1 MTAQPV
7 EGRRSRTRQAL
18 LAAAQDLFAE
28 HPIDAVA
35 IDDIVR
41 AAKVAK
47 GTFYNHFA
55 DRDDLVR
62 TLLVAIRARIEAT
75 VDSVNAGV
83 EDPARRVVRGVC
95 AYVRYALDEP
105 RNTRIL
111 LRALPPRG
119 VTVSRLNKGVLDDL
133 SAGLAAGRFTLATT
147 EAGLLLVLGV
157 SQVAMA
163 RAIDD
168 GAVALPLA
176 QQLCDMLLK
185 GLGVSADEA
194 DRIAAQ
200 AADDIIRGAL

>member
-1 MTAQPV
+1 MTAPAV
-7 EGRRSRTRQAL
+7 EGRRSRTRLAL
-18 LAAAQDLFAE
+18 LTAAEALFAE

-47 GTFYNHFA
+47 GTFYNHFT

-62 TLLVAIRARIEAT
+62 TLLIAIRARIEAT
-75 VDSVNAGV
+75 VDAANLGI

-111 LRALPPRG
+111 LRAVTPRA
-119 VTVSRLNKGVLDDL
+119 VTVSRLNRGLLDDL
-133 SAGLAAGRFTLATT
+133 SAGLAAGRFSLATT
-147 EAGLLLVLGV
+147 EAGLLLVMGV

-176 QQLCDMLLK
+176 QQLCGMLLK
-185 GLGVSADEA
+185 GLGVDPDEA
-194 DRIAAQ
+194 ERIAAQ
-200 AADDIIRGAL
+200 AADDIIRRAD

>member
-1 MTAQPV
+1 VTAPPA

-18 LAAAQDLFAE
+18 LAAAEDLFAQ

-47 GTFYNHFA
+47 GTFYNHFT

-62 TLLVAIRARIEAT
+62 TLLIAIRGRIEAT
-75 VDSVNAGV
+75 VDAVNAGV

-111 LRALPPRG
+111 LRAVTPRA
-119 VTVSRLNKGVLDDL
+119 VADSRLNRGVLDDL
-133 SAGLAAGRFTLATT
+133 SAGLAVGRFSLATT
-147 EAGLLLVLGV
+147 EAGLLLLMGV

-163 RAIDD
+163 RAIED
-168 GAVALPLA
+168 GAVALPIA
-176 QQLCDMLLK
+176 QQLCGMMLK
-185 GLGVSADEA
+185 GLGVAAEEA
-194 DRIAAQ
+194 ERIAAQ
-200 AADDIIRGAL
+200 AADEIIRRPV